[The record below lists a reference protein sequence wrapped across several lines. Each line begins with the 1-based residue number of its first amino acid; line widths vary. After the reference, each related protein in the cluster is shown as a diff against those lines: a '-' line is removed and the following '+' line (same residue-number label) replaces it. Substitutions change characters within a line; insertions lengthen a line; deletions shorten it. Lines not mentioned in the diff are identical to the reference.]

1 MNFIRRSTEV
11 CDRQSDKLCEVCDRQ
26 TDKCHKNDAFSFVN
40 CIRPFW
46 AWTDVNRSIFHEE
59 MRKQRFLRF
68 SFSVILIFD
77 LKFALPVI
85 PIRCHVFMK
94 FEVSIQLS
102 DFE

>member
-1 MNFIRRSTEV
+1 MNLIRRSTE
-11 CDRQSDKLCEVCDRQ
+11 RKLCEACDRQ
-26 TDKCHKNDAFSFVN
+26 TDKCHKNVN